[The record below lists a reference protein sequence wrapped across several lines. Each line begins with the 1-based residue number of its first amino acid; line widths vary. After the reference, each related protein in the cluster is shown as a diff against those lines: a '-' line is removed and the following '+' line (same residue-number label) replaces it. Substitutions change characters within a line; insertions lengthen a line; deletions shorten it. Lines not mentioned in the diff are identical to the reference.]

1 MPELPEVESVRLG
14 VDEWTAGATITG
26 AEVIDHRILGTT
38 SQRRIDASAAD
49 GFVTAVTGR
58 RIIGAER
65 RGKFMWLTL
74 GEDAALGEHPML
86 GEYPDPGERPMPGE
100 RSELSVLVHL
110 GMSGQLRVHRTGDEI
125 HRHTRAILRLERES
139 GSGRGSGSPEPAR
152 ESLELRFVDQ
162 RIFGHLGVQPLVHA
176 YGRLVP
182 ASAIHIAADPLEAS
196 FDPQLVVRQMAR
208 KRTAIKAALLDQS
221 LISGIGNIY
230 ADEALF
236 RAGVHPLA
244 IPARI
249 RRSRL
254 AAALDSASRVM
265 ANALAVGG
273 TSFDALYVNVNGE
286 SGYFDRALLVYGRG
300 GQECVRCSG
309 EIEKMT
315 IGGRGS
321 HFCPNC
327 QRLPRY
333 R

>member
-26 AEVIDHRILGTT
+26 AEVIDRRILGTT
-38 SQRRIDASAAD
+38 SARRIDASAVD

-74 GEDAALGEHPML
+74 GENPDLGEA
-86 GEYPDPGERPMPGE
+86 PGARP
-100 RSELSVLVHL
+100 ELSLLVHL
-110 GMSGQLRVHRTGDEI
+110 GMSGQLRVHRAEDEI
-125 HRHTRAILRLERES
+125 HRHTRAILRLERD
-139 GSGRGSGSPEPAR
+139 GAGPEMSFAGTEAGI

-182 ASAIHIAADPLEAS
+182 ASATHIAADPLEAS
-196 FDPQLVVRQMAR
+196 FDPDLVVSQLAR
-208 KRTAIKAALLDQS
+208 KRTAIKAALLDQT
-221 LISGIGNIY
+221 LVSGIGNIY

-244 IPARI
+244 MPART
-249 RRSRL
+249 RRTRL
-254 AAALDSASRVM
+254 AAVLDSASRVM
-265 ANALAVGG
+265 ADALAVGG

-300 GQECVRCSG
+300 GQECVRCG
-309 EIEKMT
+309 TEIEKMT

-321 HFCPNC
+321 HFCPTC
-327 QRLPRY
+327 QRPPRY